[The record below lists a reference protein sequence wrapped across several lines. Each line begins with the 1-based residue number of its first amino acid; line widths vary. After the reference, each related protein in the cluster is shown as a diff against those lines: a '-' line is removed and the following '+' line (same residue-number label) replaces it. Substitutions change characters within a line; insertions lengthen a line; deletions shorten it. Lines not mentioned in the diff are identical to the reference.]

1 MSRNVPEPARVL
13 SDAAEQVRAFNHTS
27 MSAGADWQYP
37 SHSYDAL
44 GNLAHLARMLPQA
57 IEQATRPVMRTYEHG
72 RVRIDNGGDADAKV
86 AELVKAREDAHAY
99 AAALAAAVQRM
110 HNATSPMGLDT
121 SGLPEFEDG
130 TR

>member
-1 MSRNVPEPARVL
+1 VSNVQPPVRHL

-27 MSAGADWQYP
+27 MSAGPDWQFP

-44 GNLAHLARMLPQA
+44 GNLAYLLRMLPQA
-57 IEQATRPVMRTYEHG
+57 IEQAARPAMRTYEHG
-72 RVRIDNGGDADAKV
+72 RIRIDNGGDADQAVRDLKQALSDALNH
-86 AELVKAREDAHAY
+86 AE
-99 AAALAAAVQRM
+99 ALAWSIDRM

-121 SGLPEFEDG
+121 TGMPEFEDD

>member
-1 MSRNVPEPARVL
+1 MSRNVPEPARIL

-27 MSAGADWQYP
+27 MSAAKDWEFP

-44 GNLAHLARMLPQA
+44 GNLAHLARMLGQA

-72 RVRIDNGGDADAKV
+72 RVRIDNDGDPDAKV
-86 AELVKAREDAHAY
+86 RELVAAREDAVCA
-99 AAALAAAVQRM
+99 AAALADAVQRM

-121 SGLPEFEDG
+121 RGLAEFEDG

>member
-1 MSRNVPEPARVL
+1 MQNVPEPARVL

-27 MSAGADWQYP
+27 MSAGPDWQFP

-44 GNLAHLARMLPQA
+44 GNLAHLARMLGQA
-57 IEQATRPVMRTYEHG
+57 IEQATRPAMRTYEHG
-72 RVRIDNGGDADAKV
+72 RIRIDNGGDADQAVRDLKQALSDALNH
-86 AELVKAREDAHAY
+86 AE
-99 AAALAAAVQRM
+99 ALAWSIDRM

-121 SGLPEFEDG
+121 TGRAELEDG